1 MTSDTSSD
9 HDLLF
14 LSENPS
20 WLLTRARHRA
30 HQLVTEHLDAVG
42 ARRHH
47 LRVLSVL
54 VEHGP
59 LPQVTI
65 GQLAELDRAD
75 LSVAID
81 ELEAEA
87 IVARQPDPADGRR
100 KIVRITDDGRTR
112 VTQIGAA
119 LRAAQDE
126 LLAPLNLDERESFVA
141 ALRKLQP

>member
-1 MTSDTSSD
+1 MTTD
-9 HDLLF
+9 HALPY

-30 HQLVTEHLDAVG
+30 HQIVTDRLDAIG
-42 ARRHH
+42 ARRYH

-59 LPQVTI
+59 LPQVAI
-65 GQLAELDRAD
+65 GQLADLDRAD
-75 LSVAID
+75 LSVTVD

-87 IVARQPDPADGRR
+87 TVVREPDPGDGRR
-100 KIVRITDDGRTR
+100 KIVRITPDGQAR
-112 VTQIGAA
+112 VAQIGAA
-119 LRAAQDE
+119 ARAAQEE
-126 LLAPLNLDERESFVA
+126 LLAPLDPEEREPFIA